1 MNERPLR
8 RPDFYAGSNW
18 LRWSVFVVAIAVFA
32 VWLLAALRQMQAMG
46 EKTMVEL
53 TVRNINTGLKASMCE
68 AVIEQ
73 RGGEIAAWAGSDPVR
88 WLATPPS
95 GYVGEC
101 RRDEEYVAG
110 AWCFESAS
118 GDLVYRPRSPI
129 GLRLEGNHG
138 DEPAVL
144 RWRVVMARKDEK
156 DAVAW
161 MLVKNITP
169 YVWSIE

>member
-8 RPDFYAGSNW
+8 RPDYYAGSNW
-18 LRWSVFVVAIAVFA
+18 LRWSVFVVAITVFS
-32 VWLLAALRQMQAMG
+32 VWFLTALRQMQAMG

-53 TVRNINTGLKASMCE
+53 TVRNISTGLKVAMSE

-73 RGGEIAAWAGSDPVR
+73 RGGEIAAWAGTNPVR
-88 WLATPPS
+88 WLAVPPS

-101 RRDEEYVAG
+101 RRGEEYAVG

-118 GDLVYRPRSPI
+118 GDLVYRPRNPI
-129 GLRLEGNHG
+129 GLRLEGSRG
-138 DEPAVL
+138 DEPKVL
-144 RWRVVMARKDEK
+144 RWRIVMSGNDEK

-161 MLVKNITP
+161 MTVRNIAP
-169 YVWSIE
+169 YEWSIE